1 MENSHQKE
9 LDRIMAFSDGIF
21 GVAITLLVLTIDV
34 PSITPNLADQE
45 LPKELTRLWPQFLS
59 YFLGFIVIGSFWITH
74 HQKLKFI
81 KRYDGIFLWLNIIT
95 LFLISLLPF
104 STNMLGDYGN
114 SQIAFLFYALNLLG
128 VSIMFLI
135 MWLYATGNHRLVDRS
150 LTPKEIR
157 QGDIMGAGL
166 CLVFLL
172 SIGLSF
178 VHVEFS
184 KYIWLLVIPMI
195 FLFKR

>member
-1 MENSHQKE
+1 MENPHQKE

-34 PSITPNLADQE
+34 PNISPDSADQL
-45 LPKELTRLWPQFLS
+45 LPGHLIKLWPQFLS
-59 YFLGFIVIGSFWITH
+59 YFLGFVVIGSFWIVH

-81 KRYDGIFLWLNIIT
+81 KKYDSVFLWLNIIT
-95 LFLISLLPF
+95 LFLVSLLPF
-104 STNMLGDYGN
+104 STNMLGDYGK
-114 SQIAFLFYALNLLG
+114 SQVAFLFYGINLLG
-128 VSIMFLI
+128 VAVMFLI
-135 MWLYATGNHRLVDRS
+135 MWLYATASHRLVDS
-150 LTPKEIR
+150 DLSPKIIKE
-157 QGDIMGAGL
+157 GDIMGVGM
-166 CLVFLL
+166 CLVFLA

-178 VHVEFS
+178 IHVEFS